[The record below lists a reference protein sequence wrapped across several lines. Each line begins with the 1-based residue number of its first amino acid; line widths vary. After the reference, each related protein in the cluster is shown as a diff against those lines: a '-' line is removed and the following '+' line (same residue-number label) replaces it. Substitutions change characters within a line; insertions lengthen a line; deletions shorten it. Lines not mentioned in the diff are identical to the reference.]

1 MKSVKVI
8 SLNISEKKGV
18 IKSPVGQ
25 FMINKDG
32 IIGDAHAGT
41 KNRQVSLLGQNSIDK
56 FEASSGRKINFGD
69 FAENITLDLM
79 PETIAPLDCFEKKG
93 LILQVSQIGKKCHG
107 TNCAIFTETGDCIM
121 PKEGIFCKVLNGG
134 ELIVNDEL
142 DYHPRIFDI
151 RIITLSD
158 RASRG
163 EYKDLSGEEI
173 RILMNAFMEEKKRKS
188 TITNQL
194 IPDEKDILKKN
205 ILQIVEQK
213 PDIIFTTGGT
223 GIGPRDIT
231 PDVVRPMFD
240 KEIPGIMEFI
250 RLKYG
255 ADNPRALL
263 SRSIAGIIGKTLVY
277 CLPGS
282 VKGVKEYLVEI
293 QKTIIHSIYM
303 LNELDIH

>member
-1 MKSVKVI
+1 MKSVKVL
-8 SLNISEKKGV
+8 SLNISEKKGI

-25 FMINKDG
+25 FMINMDG

-56 FEASSGRKINFGD
+56 FEAATGRGINFGD

-79 PETIAPLDCFEKKG
+79 PETIAPLDCFEAKG
-93 LILQVSQIGKKCHG
+93 IQLQVSQIGKKCHG
-107 TNCAIFTETGDCIM
+107 TNCAIYTETGDCIM
-121 PKEGIFCKVLNGG
+121 PKEGIFCKVLSGG
-134 ELIVNDEL
+134 ELIVSDEL
-142 DYHPRIFDI
+142 IYNPKVFNIQ
-151 RIITLSD
+151 IITLSD
-158 RASRG
+158 RASVG
-163 EYKDLSGEEI
+163 EYKDLSGFEI
-173 RILMNAFMEEKKRKS
+173 RKLMNTFMEENKRKCN
-188 TITNQL
+188 ITNQL
-194 IPDEKDILKKN
+194 IPDEKEILKN
-205 ILQIVEQK
+205 YILQIVEHK

-231 PDVVRPMFD
+231 PDVLRPMLD

-255 ADNPRALL
+255 AENPRALL
-263 SRSIAGIIGKTLVY
+263 SRSIAGIIGQTLVY

-303 LNELDIH
+303 LNGLDIH